1 MHDYLA
7 AIGFAGKEQY
17 REIISETIENPD
29 EEARTTNE
37 DGTSL
42 IQYNKKYG
50 EHFGISVVGEINQ
63 RGYIDVEYCYPYV
76 IGENPIYQEI
86 QVEKHSDK
94 NAYAGVFESIHI
106 GIPVIFY
113 AQNFIHYLN
122 MRKYRELFPS
132 INNVILSGLSV
143 DGMIILS
150 VKKDPRQ
157 AAKELKINDKYD
169 KLVQE
174 ARKGDMDAI
183 ENLTLED
190 MDLYSQISKRTK
202 KEDVLTIVD
211 SYWMPYG
218 IETDKYSILGT
229 IVQVREEINRKTF
242 ERIYYLSIICNS
254 ISIEV
259 CINKMYLFG
268 EPKVGRR
275 FKGVIWLQGNLDYI

>member
-1 MHDYLA
+1 MHDYLM
-7 AIGFAGKEQY
+7 AIGFYEKEQY
-17 REIISETIENPD
+17 REIIAEVIEHPD
-29 EEARTTNE
+29 EESRTKNE
-37 DGTSL
+37 DGTSI

-50 EHFGISVVGEINQ
+50 EYIGITVVGEINQ
-63 RGYIDVEYCYPYV
+63 MGYLDVEYCYPYV
-76 IGENPIYQEI
+76 TGENPVYQEI

-113 AQNFIHYLN
+113 VQNSVHYIN
-122 MRKYRELFPS
+122 MKKYKDIFPMV
-132 INNVILSGLSV
+132 NNIILSALSIE
-143 DGMIILS
+143 GMIILS
-150 VKKDPRQ
+150 IQKDPRQ
-157 AAKELKINDKYD
+157 AAKELKINRKYD
-169 KLVQE
+169 KLVQK

-190 MDLYSQISKRTK
+190 MDLYSQISKRSK

-229 IVQVREEINRKTF
+229 IVQVREDVNKKTS
-242 ERIYYLSIICNS
+242 EQVYYLSVLCNS
-254 ISIEV
+254 IEIQI
-259 CINKMYLFG
+259 CINKRDLFG

-275 FKGVIWLQGNLDYI
+275 FKGTIWLQGNLDYI